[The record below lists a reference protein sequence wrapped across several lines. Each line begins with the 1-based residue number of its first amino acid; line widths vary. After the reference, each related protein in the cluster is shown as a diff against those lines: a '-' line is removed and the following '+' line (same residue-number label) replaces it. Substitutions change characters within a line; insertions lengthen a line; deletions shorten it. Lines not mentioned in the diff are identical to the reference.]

1 MAEAKSY
8 QVLWSHTA
16 QQDLTEIVEY
26 IAQDSIGDALANLQK
41 LETKAAL
48 LITLPNRGRIVPEL
62 LHTGISQYRELVSA
76 PWRIVYRVERQQA
89 PAKTADQQSPG
100 NRAFFL
106 WTSEPT
112 GGNRNSS

>member
-8 QVLWSHTA
+8 QVLWTHTA

-26 IAQDSIGDALANLQK
+26 IAQDSVGDALAILQK

-62 LHTGISQYRELVSA
+62 LHTGISQYRELVNA
-76 PWRIVYRVERQQA
+76 PWRIVYRVENKQILIMAVLDSRRDLQ
-89 PAKTADQQSPG
+89 TVLL
-100 NRAFFL
+100 NRLAH
-106 WTSEPT
+106 
-112 GGNRNSS
+112 